1 MLMMTRSYLCH
12 PIENHV
18 DEHKSSRSTN
28 SVTGDHH
35 CVHDHYNVVFVSKM
49 MVMMVVMIML
59 MIIVIITMIMMMIFM
74 MIMMTPAMDDD
85 RAGAASV
92 WLVHFPDGHRL
103 SHAQSWWWE
112 QFLRSNVFIILLFFN
127 HHYFTSAWMSS
138 PWSSSV
144 VICQLPDQ
152 VSKSLKYTNVLWE
165 SSLFI
170 ELEVRKGFRSKMLT
184 FQSLW
189 RGGWSRLVVGC
200 LVEGG

>member
-1 MLMMTRSYLCH
+1 MM
-12 PIENHV
+12 
-18 DEHKSSRSTN
+18 
-28 SVTGDHH
+28 
-35 CVHDHYNVVFVSKM
+35 
-49 MVMMVVMIML
+49 
-59 MIIVIITMIMMMIFM
+59 MIIIMVIIIMVIIIMVIMMMMMMM
-74 MIMMTPAMDDD
+74 MIMMKMLSPAMDDN
-85 RAGAASV
+85 RTGAASV

-112 QFLRSNVFIILLFFN
+112 QFLWSNVLIILLFFN

-184 FQSLW
+184 FLSLW